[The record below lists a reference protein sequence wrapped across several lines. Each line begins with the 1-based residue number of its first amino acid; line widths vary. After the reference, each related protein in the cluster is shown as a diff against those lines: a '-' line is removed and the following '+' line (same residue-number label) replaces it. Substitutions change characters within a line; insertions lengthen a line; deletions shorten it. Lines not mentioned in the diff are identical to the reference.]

1 MHTVA
6 LKRRVAGLTQAQLAD
21 LAGVSRSEISA
32 IESGRLQPSVDV
44 ALRIAK
50 VLGETV
56 ERLFEREA
64 EAEQR
69 KRALEDLGE
78 QPAEGGRV
86 WIARSSAYGGS
97 RQGRIVPVESAATGV
112 LPHDGI
118 LVRGRVVQRTKLEE
132 AQRYPTLVLAGCDP
146 AAGLLRSALAARGV
160 RLLPLMRGSQ
170 RALDDLGA
178 GRVDVAGIHLE
189 SDEQFEIGKAG
200 DHLPQTVTKQRTA
213 SRRRLRVG
221 KGTKASR
228 KTNAEAVLSS
238 LGNGYVLLRLGKWTE
253 VLAGHPARWSG
264 RAALTK
270 GDLRRVRLVAREP
283 GTGAREC
290 LQALLAEVGVE
301 KSFSRFAS
309 DHRMAAALVRWGWGD
324 ATVCV
329 ELAAREEGLVFRRL
343 RTEAYDLC
351 FPQSSMDRYEI
362 RQLVRTVKSKSFRQ
376 LLADLPGY
384 DTAETGNL
392 FYV

>member
-1 MHTVA
+1 MHAVA
-6 LKRRVAGLTQAQLAD
+6 LKRKVVGFTQAQLAD

-50 VLGETV
+50 ALGETV
-56 ERLFEREA
+56 ERLFEPDLNVER
-64 EAEQR
+64 R
-69 KRALEDLGE
+69 KRALQGSGE
-78 QPAEGGRV
+78 QPVDGSRV
-86 WIARSSAYGGS
+86 WIARSAADGRSK
-97 RQGRIVPVESAATGV
+97 QGRIVIVESAATGA

-118 LVRGRVVQRTKLEE
+118 LLRGRVVRRSRLEE
-132 AQRYPTLVLAGCDP
+132 VQRYPTLVLAGCDP
-146 AAGLLRSALAARGV
+146 AVGLLRSALTARGV
-160 RLLPLMRGSQ
+160 RLLPLMRGSG
-170 RALDDLGA
+170 RALEDLGA

-189 SDEQFEIGKAG
+189 ADQRVEVGKDEDDSPQRVGK
-200 DHLPQTVTKQRTA
+200 PRTA
-213 SRRRLRVG
+213 SRRQSQGG
-221 KGTKASR
+221 KGTKTTS

-238 LGNGYVLLRLGKWTE
+238 LGSGYVLLRLGKWTE
-253 VLAGHPARWSG
+253 VLASHPARWSG
-264 RAALTK
+264 RAPLRRD
-270 GDLRRVRLVAREP
+270 DLRRIRLVAREP

-290 LQALLAEVGVE
+290 LQALLAEAGIE

-329 ELAAREEGLVFRRL
+329 ELAAREEGLVFRRV

-351 FPQSSMDRYEI
+351 FPQAYMDRYEI
-362 RQLVRTVKSKSFRQ
+362 GQLVRTVKSKSFRQ
-376 LLADLPGY
+376 ILGDLPGY
-384 DTAETGNL
+384 DTAETGSL